1 MAEFCIV
8 PVSLKEA
15 NEFVSEMHRHH
26 KRVQGHKFSIGL
38 EKDGVLVGVCT
49 VGRPVARKTNHKEV
63 LEVTRLCTDGT
74 SNACSALY
82 GAATRVAKELGY
94 KKIQTF
100 ILAEENGASLRASGW
115 SFEYVSRGGQW
126 VHSDGKPRRTDQPI
140 GEKHKYSKTLKP

>member
-1 MAEFCIV
+1 MAEFCII
-8 PVSLKEA
+8 PISLKEA
-15 NEFVSEMHRHH
+15 NAFISEKHRHH

-82 GAATRVAKELGY
+82 GAAARVAKELGY

-115 SFEYVSRGGQW
+115 SFEYVSRGGNGCIAMANQGAQT
-126 VHSDGKPRRTDQPI
+126 SPSGKNTNTP
-140 GEKHKYSKTLKP
+140 KY